1 MAGKIPAGT
10 FNTRLNL
17 DGDQSV
23 KTLRQLKTEVSALT
37 SGWKAQEAQLKSSGD
52 ALGAAKT
59 KYEGLSASVKHQED
73 YISKLRSEQSKLD
86 TSTNKGSEDFAKME
100 KQIAAATVK
109 LESMS
114 SQQSRAKSSMDY
126 YKSGVAEAQK
136 ELTRI
141 SETSKSYVTRLQAE
155 GKATQAA
162 KAEAYGL
169 GSQYSKMETI
179 YRAQVTELNK
189 IATASGKSSEA
200 YAKQSVRVNETAT
213 KMAQAKTRMGELNA
227 EIKKA
232 NPSPFTKLREALTKT
247 NDTAKKTESIFGKV
261 LGANIVSNAVTN
273 AWGAITA
280 KIGEAK
286 TAGMEY
292 LKEQDQ
298 MNAVWLTLTGNA
310 KAGQQMVD
318 MTNQLSVGFGQDVD
332 LVNELNQQFYHV
344 LDNEPATK
352 KLTSAVLTMGDA
364 VGLSSENLK
373 NLGLNFTHMMSSSL
387 LQLGDFNHITDA
399 LPMYGEALLKYEQK
413 VQKNSKLTMSELRKE
428 MSAGKISAKDAE
440 VVMEQLGD
448 KYHDASEN
456 LMKTIPGMERV
467 IAARMPALVG
477 DIEKPIMNMQNPLL
491 GTISK
496 WVQDPKTDAEF
507 TKVGKAASKGLST
520 VSKAFSEAFH
530 LGSGTA
536 ALDTMMDKF
545 AGGIT
550 KASNSIADHAPQI
563 KTFFSTM
570 FEAGKST
577 AKLSWAILADGM
589 KVLEPP
595 LKALGD
601 FADAHPKLFGNLAAG
616 LIVYNTAARHLPVQG
631 FLNLILGS
639 GAEGKIGLLE
649 RATSLVSK
657 LASVGT
663 GATRTLESGVETAGA
678 DVAASTGSR
687 MANRTAQTSM
697 LAKVGN
703 TAGVLAG
710 VGTVVD
716 VGSSIVD
723 SLTSGKTQAKI
734 KAASKGTGAV
744 IGGGIGAALGSII
757 PGAGTLAGA
766 GIGSAIG
773 DALGSTKIAQSWAK
787 SIHDTVKKATAGI
800 KVSTPK
806 MNLDDKALGN
816 QFSKYAKSLSKKM
829 VVSISTDTNSLKKAS
844 ASVSSTYTKMQKS
857 VDSYYKKK
865 EAGAAADL
873 KKLVANGTLTQ
884 KQADAQMAKLKKTD
898 AAEAKSKKSAYAE
911 MQKSATSYYA
921 QAIKIDNGNT
931 KTMEA
936 AAKKYG
942 KNTVQYEKVKN
953 AELLKAYKSYAAT
966 YVKQEMS
973 SNSKVTVS
981 VKAGA
986 TQQTKLLQK
995 LTKDKGKLTLQQLN
1009 NTAKNAKAEYTAA
1022 VKPAQQARDQVI
1034 KAAQSKY
1041 NSTVKTAKH
1050 EYKDLDT
1057 ISKSQY
1063 KDIVAKA
1070 KAQRTDVVDA
1080 ANDQYKKTTKHANNQ
1095 YSSVKKAIDK
1105 QKDES
1110 VRMQRAQMTGVTGYA
1125 TTQSKSVVSHAT
1137 KQANSSLK
1145 ANHAQAKGTHSI
1157 FGVLASWF
1165 NKLVS
1170 RLGGEKVSVDRASYT
1185 YSPVSGLAYA
1195 SGGVVGNVNTALVG
1209 EAGPELRY
1217 SPYSGKV
1224 DLLGSHGAEFASV
1237 KPGES
1242 ILNAADTKRLLSGTY
1257 TGTLPGYAT
1266 GTSSITSFLSKLKS
1280 GASSI
1285 FDKVTDAT
1293 TSAIDAIKHPVE
1305 TLKKLTASIFNV
1317 NSVSGVGSLQRAVS
1331 AGQRDKSINAMANMF
1346 DKIKK
1351 AFDAGNDSAG
1361 GSQSNPGGSGV
1372 KRWKSLVK
1380 KALKANGFAATASQV
1395 SAWLRVIARESNGNP
1410 KAVNNW
1416 DSNAKAGHPSKGL
1429 VQTIDSAFQAY
1440 AFPGHKHIFNGYDD
1454 LLAGINYMKHIYG
1467 SGASAFRRVSGS
1479 EGYANGGFANTA
1491 SIFGEDGL
1499 EAAIPLSSLKSSRGY
1514 EMLGKTA
1521 AAMAARDNV
1530 SASNGSGD
1538 VSAKLDKLITLM
1550 TTLVN
1555 DGVNETI
1562 EAHFHAYLD
1571 KHEMTKEMVEP
1582 ITIEQNRRNRATA
1595 RQKGKI
1601 TWS

>member
-10 FNTRLNL
+10 FNTRVNL

-162 KAEAYGL
+162 KAEASGL

-189 IATASGKSSEA
+189 IAAASGKSSDA

-364 VGLSSENLK
+364 VGLSSDNLK

-467 IAARMPALVG
+467 IAARMPALIG

-520 VSKAFSEAFH
+520 VSKAFAEAFH
-530 LGSGTA
+530 LGNGTVA
-536 ALDTMMDKF
+536 MDTMMDKF
-545 AGGIT
+545 AKGIT
-550 KASNSIADHAPQI
+550 TASNTIADHAPQI

-570 FEAGKST
+570 FETGKST
-577 AKLSWAILADGM
+577 AKLSWTVLADGM
-589 KVLEPP
+589 KALDPP

-616 LIVYNTAARHLPVQG
+616 LILYNTAAKRLPVQG

-639 GAEGKIGLLE
+639 GATGKVGLLE

-663 GATRTLESGVETAGA
+663 GATKTLESAASREATSGVTS
-678 DVAASTGSR
+678 VAASTASK
-687 MANRTAQTSM
+687 TSM

-710 VGTVVD
+710 VGTVID
-716 VGSSIVD
+716 VGSSIVT
-723 SLTSGKTQAKI
+723 SLTSGKTQDKI

-773 DALGSTKIAQSWAK
+773 DMLGSSKIAQHWAK

-829 VVSISTDTNSLKKAS
+829 VVSISTDPKSLAKAS
-844 ASVSSTYTKMQKS
+844 SSVSNTYTKMQKS

-865 EAGAAADL
+865 EDSAQADL

-884 KQADAQMAKLKKTD
+884 KQADKQFIALQLKDK
-898 AAEAKSKKSAYAE
+898 AEAKSKKSAYAD

-921 QAIKIDNGNT
+921 QAIKIANGNT
-931 KTMEA
+931 TKLQA
-936 AAKKYG
+936 IAKKDG
-942 KNTVQYEKVKN
+942 KNSTAYEKEKN
-953 AELLKAYKSYAAT
+953 KELLAAYKSYAAT

-973 SNSKVTVS
+973 SNSKVTAS

-995 LTKDKGKLTLQQLN
+995 LTKDKGKLNVQQLN
-1009 NTAKNAKAEYTAA
+1009 NTAKNAKAEYNAA

-1050 EYKDLDT
+1050 EYKDLGT
-1057 ISKSQY
+1057 ISKTQY

-1080 ANDQYKKTTKHANNQ
+1080 ANDQYKKTTKHATDQ
-1095 YSSVKKAIDK
+1095 YSSVKKAINK
-1105 QKDES
+1105 QKEES
-1110 VRMQRAQMTGVTGYA
+1110 VRIQRAQMTGVTGYA

-1145 ANHAQAKGTHSI
+1145 ANHSQAKGTHSI
-1157 FGVLASWF
+1157 FSGLASWF

-1195 SGGVVGNVNTALVG
+1195 TGGVVGNVSAALVG

-1266 GTSSITSFLSKLKS
+1266 GTSTITSFLSKLKS

-1305 TLKKLTASIFNV
+1305 TLKKLAASIFNV

-1429 VQTIDSAFQAY
+1429 VQTIDSTFQAY

-1467 SGASAFRRVSGS
+1467 SGASAFARVSGK